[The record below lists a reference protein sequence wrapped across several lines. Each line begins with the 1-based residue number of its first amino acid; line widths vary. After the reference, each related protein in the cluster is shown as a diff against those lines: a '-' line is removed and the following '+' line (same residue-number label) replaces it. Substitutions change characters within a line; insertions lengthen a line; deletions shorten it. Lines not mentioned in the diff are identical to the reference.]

1 LAQVLH
7 LLSNNAMNHG
17 LDIIPIS
24 SYRHVPP
31 DGPRTH
37 LAVVQ
42 ERKGSGRRVALVM
55 GWILL
60 IVAVVAHS
68 WVQKIRSI
76 RALPPAERV
85 VLYERTMS
93 DTESACAT
101 PEAGE
106 GALHDHCQRQAEFLV
121 LFPEC
126 DVRCQRLAQSILP
139 HARR

>member
-1 LAQVLH
+1 LAQLLH
-7 LLSNNAMNHG
+7 LLPNNAMNHG

-31 DGPRTH
+31 KGPRNP

-42 ERKGSGRRVALVM
+42 ERQGSGRRVALVM

-60 IVAVVAHS
+60 IVAVVAHT

-76 RALPPAERV
+76 RALPSAERV
-85 VLYERTMS
+85 ALYERTMG
-93 DTESACAT
+93 DTQSACAT

-106 GALHDHCQRQAEFLV
+106 GALHDHCLRQAEFLV
-121 LFPEC
+121 LFSEC

-139 HARR
+139 RARR

>member
-1 LAQVLH
+1 
-7 LLSNNAMNHG
+7 MNHG

-31 DGPRTH
+31 EGPRTH
-37 LAVVQ
+37 LSVVE
-42 ERKGSGRRVALVM
+42 ERKGAGWRGALVM
-55 GWILL
+55 GWIFL
-60 IVAVVAHS
+60 IVAVVAHA
-68 WVQKIRSI
+68 WVQKIWSI
-76 RALPPAERV
+76 RALPSAERV
-85 VLYERTMS
+85 ALYERTMG

-106 GALHDHCQRQAEFLV
+106 GALHDHCLRQAEFLV

-139 HARR
+139 RARR

>member
-1 LAQVLH
+1 
-7 LLSNNAMNHG
+7 MNHG

-31 DGPRTH
+31 DGPRAH
-37 LAVVQ
+37 
-42 ERKGSGRRVALVM
+42 
-55 GWILL
+55 
-60 IVAVVAHS
+60 VAVVEERRGSGHGVALAMGFMLLIAAIVAHA
-68 WVQKIRSI
+68 WIQTVRSI

-85 VLYERTMS
+85 ALYERTMS
-93 DTESACAT
+93 DTASTCAT

-106 GALHDHCQRQAEFLV
+106 GALHDHCLRQAEFLV